1 MSKLDEIIGL
11 TVENAEEIED
21 YIQLIIS
28 NNKKLSIFNNYI
40 CNSSLKNIENKKII
54 AIESSE
60 DILKIFFEENI
71 SLFIGLDDES
81 YNSPEAMVLLNNGI
95 FTVWN

>member
-11 TVENAEEIED
+11 TVENADEIED
-21 YIQLIIS
+21 YIQLTIF
-28 NNKKLSIFNNYI
+28 NNKKLSIFNDYI
-40 CNSSLKNIENKKII
+40 CSSPLENIKNKKII
-54 AIESSE
+54 FIEFSKQ
-60 DILKIFFEENI
+60 ILKIFFEENI